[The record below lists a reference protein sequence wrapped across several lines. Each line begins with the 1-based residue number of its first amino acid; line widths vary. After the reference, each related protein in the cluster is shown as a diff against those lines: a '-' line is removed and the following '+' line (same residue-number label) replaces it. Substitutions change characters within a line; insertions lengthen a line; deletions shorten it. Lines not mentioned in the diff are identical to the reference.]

1 MLARASGLR
10 VTFPSNSCQSEAS
23 PDQTLRL
30 DPAESSRPRLQ
41 TIPSD
46 GNSQPKLLRTAFNN
60 TTNSPIRAA
69 LLCCAV
75 LRCA

>member
-10 VTFPSNSCQSEAS
+10 ATFPSNACQSEAS

-30 DPAESSRPRLQ
+30 DPAEKSRSRLQ
-41 TIPSD
+41 TNPCDS
-46 GNSQPKLLRTAFNN
+46 NSQPKLLRTAFNN
-60 TTNSPIRAA
+60 NTNSPIRAA